1 MLSDLRALTRP
12 FRIMLYSALALQALA
27 GVSSLFPWLAIAR
40 LVDADPAAYPFWLGV
55 AAGGLALWLFAQTLA
70 LHLTHLLDAR
80 LCHRLRSQLAA
91 KLARLPLNWF
101 VRQGESGGA
110 RALSQ
115 DIQALHQLVAHAPAE
130 LVQLAVVPGCALA
143 LLAAVQWPL
152 LLFTLIPLLAAALL
166 FRVIRSPRMRS
177 AFEQRDRAFRQ
188 LNDDY
193 RQLAAYPL
201 LARQFP
207 GAGIEARARQSLR
220 GFLAAFH
227 RWLRRIGALGAVAQ
241 LLLSAA
247 LSAGWLLLGVRWL
260 APDLTLAELALFVL
274 LLRSV
279 AQPVMAMGHGGDALR
294 AATLAAGRIRALL
307 AHPEIRWG
315 GRSTI
320 ASAPLGA
327 ALRLSD
333 LGCRQDERWLLQGVN
348 LAVEPGEWLAIVGA
362 SGSGKSTLLRLIA
375 RYSEPDS
382 GTVSLDGVLADAFSA
397 QAFNQM
403 VAVVPQ
409 ENTPPAMSL
418 RDNLTLLVDGA
429 EAAQLRRALA
439 ELGLAERLQDR
450 LDDTPSLSGGE
461 AQRLAIARALLARR
475 PLLLADEPTSA
486 QDRQNRECILTALA
500 QLPAT
505 RLVATHDAE
514 LCRRADRVAVLAEGR
529 LLAVGT
535 PAELADHP
543 ALLAVLAE
551 HQEADDEV

>member
-101 VRQGESGGA
+101 VRQGESGAA

-207 GAGIEARARQSLR
+207 GAGIEARAAEPAGLSRRLSP
-220 GFLAAFH
+220 LAAAY
-227 RWLRRIGALGAVAQ
+227 RRARRRGPITAQRRAVGRLAVARRSLAGARSHAGGAGAVRVAVAQ
-241 LLLSAA
+241 RSATGDGDGA
-247 LSAGWLLLGVRWL
+247 R
-260 APDLTLAELALFVL
+260 
-274 LLRSV
+274 RRCV
-279 AQPVMAMGHGGDALR
+279 ACGDAGRWPHSGAAGASRNTLGR
-294 AATLAAGRIRALL
+294 ALDDRFGAAGSGAAVERSRLPTGRTLVAAGRQSGR
-307 AHPEIRWG
+307 RTG
-315 GRSTI
+315 GV
-320 ASAPLGA
+320 AGN
-327 ALRLSD
+327 
-333 LGCRQDERWLLQGVN
+333 CRC
-348 LAVEPGEWLAIVGA
+348 VG
-362 SGSGKSTLLRLIA
+362 
-375 RYSEPDS
+375 
-382 GTVSLDGVLADAFSA
+382 
-397 QAFNQM
+397 
-403 VAVVPQ
+403 
-409 ENTPPAMSL
+409 
-418 RDNLTLLVDGA
+418 
-429 EAAQLRRALA
+429 
-439 ELGLAERLQDR
+439 
-450 LDDTPSLSGGE
+450 
-461 AQRLAIARALLARR
+461 QR
-475 PLLLADEPTSA
+475 
-486 QDRQNRECILTALA
+486 
-500 QLPAT
+500 
-505 RLVATHDAE
+505 
-514 LCRRADRVAVLAEGR
+514 
-529 LLAVGT
+529 
-535 PAELADHP
+535 
-543 ALLAVLAE
+543 
-551 HQEADDEV
+551 